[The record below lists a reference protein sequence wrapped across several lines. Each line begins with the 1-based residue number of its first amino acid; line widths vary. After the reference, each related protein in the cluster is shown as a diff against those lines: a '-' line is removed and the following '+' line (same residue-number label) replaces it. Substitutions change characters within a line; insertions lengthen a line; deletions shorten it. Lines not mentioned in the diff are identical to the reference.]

1 MENEKN
7 PVPVWLQNLQDNSW
21 EIELLISGGA
31 VFTLLQF
38 PDAFLIFYRS
48 VKTSYALPGLNVYL
62 ILGMACIKIL
72 TNGFILHLLLRS
84 FWLAMVCINYTF
96 PQGIEGRRM
105 KQAHPFRSRHVDGD
119 LREQIMW
126 VDRISGLVIFMT
138 ILSTLVLLGFLL
150 VMVLIVFSANNVRN
164 TLFLDFVENV
174 LGYAL
179 ALYFADLLLM
189 GIFRRIPGLS
199 WLLFPFFWIFDIL
212 SLRRL
217 FERPLA
223 LFSSNVKRPA
233 FVGGALVFGVITGLT
248 TYMPIAR
255 TLHWPRF
262 FDAREFKDQL
272 TANQDIVYRSRFYAD
287 QTDRNHVGLVTL
299 PSHLIETN
307 LLHVNFRY
315 DKWMDDLLKASQL
328 PKKDFYLSNL
338 INLSIDDSL
347 YSQVIWYTVPPSDED
362 EPGLVGMIDITHLP
376 NGPHKLTF
384 ESKDLPMPAYQEVRS
399 NKISKVEIPF
409 WKDVH

>member
-347 YSQVIWYTVPPSDED
+347 YTHVIWYTVPPSDED
-362 EPGLVGMIDITHLP
+362 EPGLVGMIDLTHLS

-384 ESKDLPMPAYQEVRS
+384 ESKNLPVPAYQEVRS
-399 NKISKVEIPF
+399 DKISKVEIPF